1 MKPKSDR
8 NYAQFLAGTLFGLGL
23 LCFWAK
29 SIRHSTNNSAL
40 SIEKPC
46 LTFLMKDLDD
56 LMYES
61 YRRHRLVK
69 TSALEYPNVRQYAIA
84 PCNKDDYIEIVPSG
98 SRIMVSCTAPA
109 WVRSYP
115 LRNKTDARSIVND
128 VWNFFQEVVD
138 DICLHS
144 ELMGSKHD

>member
-1 MKPKSDR
+1 MKPKSNR
-8 NYAQFLAGTLFGLGL
+8 YYAQLLAGTLFGLGL

-40 SIEKPC
+40 SIENPC
-46 LTFLMKDLDD
+46 LTFLMENLDN
-56 LMYES
+56 LMNKS
-61 YRRHRLVK
+61 YRRHWLIK

-84 PCNKDDYIEIVPSG
+84 PGNKYDYIEIVPSG
-98 SRIMVSCTAPA
+98 SRIMVGSGTA
-109 WVRSYP
+109 WMRSYP